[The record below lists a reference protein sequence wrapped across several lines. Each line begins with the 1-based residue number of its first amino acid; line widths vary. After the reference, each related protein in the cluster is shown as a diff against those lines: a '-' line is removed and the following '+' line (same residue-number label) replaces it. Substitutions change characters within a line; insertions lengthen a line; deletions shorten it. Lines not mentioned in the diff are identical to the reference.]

1 MIVYIGADHGGFK
14 LKSELIKYLRELGH
28 EPVDIGAKELNKSD
42 DYSDIG
48 HALKAKADQQPDKT
62 DFRAIMICSSGVG
75 MCISANKIFG
85 LRAAL
90 CQNPETAY
98 FARLHNDINVLCL
111 AGLRSNTD
119 SIEKVTEGEYSD
131 LIDAGMNTAN
141 MNEAKRIA
149 KVFLETET
157 EATEGSRHRRRLDKI
172 IHLEETCTAH

>member
-1 MIVYIGADHGGFK
+1 MRIYIGADHGGFK
-14 LKSELIKYLRELGH
+14 LKNELSKYIRELGH
-28 EPVDIGAKELNKSD
+28 EVEDIGAREFDKKD
-42 DYSDIG
+42 DYADIAG
-48 HALKAKADQQPDKT
+48 ELRKHATSCKDLSQ
-62 DFRAIMICSSGVG
+62 FRAIMICSSGVG
-75 MCISANKIFG
+75 MCISSNKIAG
-85 LRAAL
+85 IRAAL

-141 MNEAKRIA
+141 TNEAKRIA